1 MNPPAIGQ
9 KTRLPV
15 PRRAVKFLLGCLA
28 VVLIAGCAATPK
40 ELVADYL
47 SDDPDVS
54 GRAERDLLAL
64 DGEAVPAL
72 VDAFVAG
79 ENREKTGRLLARF
92 GEKAVE
98 PLAGLLGSDNPSL
111 AADAAWVLGQTGA
124 PAVGPLI
131 GALES
136 GTGSPAD
143 PAAALG
149 AIGGPAWAPML
160 ALFDST
166 EDENLKGILAAAFFT
181 SGDADLAE
189 MLRPRVGDP
198 RFGDAFLSTV
208 VAHTPP
214 KVLAEKVNAGTAWR
228 ILTFVPLEPLVGPVS
243 ELVPEL
249 TPELLDE
256 LARTAGN
263 RDKPF
268 FERNL
273 VRMHLAGVAGKWSE
287 AASYG
292 ADPFETLVVSYQAER
307 ENPGNSDLLRVALLH
322 HGGLYLKYLI
332 DGAEALADSEFEQAQ
347 RLSFLA
353 GEVTQVIEE
362 LTNAARQAD

>member
-1 MNPPAIGQ
+1 M
-9 KTRLPV
+9 RLPAR
-15 PRRAVKFLLGCLA
+15 RRAVKLLAACLA
-28 VVLIAGCAATPK
+28 AALLAGCSATPE

-54 GRAERDLLAL
+54 GRAERDLLGL
-64 DGEAVPAL
+64 GGEALPAL

-79 ENREKTGRLLARF
+79 ESREKTGRLLARF
-92 GEKAVE
+92 EKPAVE
-98 PLAGLLGSDNPSL
+98 PLAGLLGSDDPAL
-111 AADAAWVLGQTGA
+111 AADAAWVLGQVGEA
-124 PAVGPLI
+124 AVEPLI

-143 PAAALG
+143 LAAALG

-189 MLRPRVGDP
+189 TLRPRVGDP

-214 KVLAEKVNAGTAWR
+214 EALAGTVDAGTAWR
-228 ILTFVPLEPLVGPVS
+228 ILTFVPLEPLVGPIS

-249 TPELLDE
+249 PPDVLDE
-256 LARTAGN
+256 LTRTAAK
-263 RDKPF
+263 RDRPS
-268 FERNL
+268 FERDL
-273 VRMHLAGVAGKWSE
+273 VRMHLAGVAGEWNE

-292 ADPFETLVVSYQAER
+292 AGPFETLVVSYDAER
-307 ENPGNSDLLRVALLH
+307 ENPLSADLLRVALLH

-332 DGAEALADSEFEQAQ
+332 DGAEALADSDFEQAQ
-347 RLSFLA
+347 RLSALA
-353 GEVTQVIEE
+353 GEVTRVIEE
-362 LTNAARQAD
+362 LTGAARRSGP